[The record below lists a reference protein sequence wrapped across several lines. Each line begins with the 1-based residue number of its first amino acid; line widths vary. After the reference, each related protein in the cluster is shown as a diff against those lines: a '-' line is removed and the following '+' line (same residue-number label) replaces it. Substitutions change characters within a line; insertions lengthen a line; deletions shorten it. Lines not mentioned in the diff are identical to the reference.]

1 MNEIAHQN
9 GKIIHSPN
17 AKLNWLSI
25 FGLKVTK
32 SVLWKIHIWLRLIA
46 GVGTLCE
53 IQHERTGV
61 WQNNSIPRLF
71 TDYSQLRAARVGNT
85 RTMSLNHQ
93 RSQSTSVVIQHL
105 CVCVF
110 PKLMNA
116 YEMWFL
122 VTRTRRGLADWSWPH
137 IFHPWPR
144 LTSQRQPTHVMRV
157 RAH

>member
-46 GVGTLCE
+46 RVLGP
-53 IQHERTGV
+53 HESSGV

-71 TDYSQLRAARVGNT
+71 TDYSHL
-85 RTMSLNHQ
+85 
-93 RSQSTSVVIQHL
+93 RSQGRKYPDNVSSSESPVNICSHSTF
-105 CVCVF
+105 VF

-116 YEMWFL
+116 TYEMWFL
-122 VTRTRRGLADWSWPH
+122 VTRRWRGRADWSWPH
-137 IFHPWPR
+137 IFHLWPPSRITQTAHPCERRVGLTR
-144 LTSQRQPTHVMRV
+144 LDLNV
-157 RAH
+157 